1 LVAEQGPVQPGIGI
15 GEKLMLE
22 TAIVGGGLCGLALA
36 AGLEAQGRPFA
47 LFEARGRLGGRVLSV
62 PSEKLGAR
70 VDLGP
75 TWFWP
80 DTQPGITRLV
90 ADLGLV
96 SFPQY
101 DQGAVLRL
109 HDHDKRP
116 VPNENESVHSGARRV
131 EGGMATII
139 EAIAQKLPADSLH
152 LDHALTVV
160 FDRGDYVEL
169 HFRQGDVLIA
179 VEARRVVL
187 AMPPRVV
194 EEHVRFEPG
203 LDEKL
208 LEAMRETYTW
218 MAGEAKAVIAY
229 DRPLWREA
237 GNSGNAFVTHEQAV
251 FNEIFDACDST
262 GTRAALGGFL
272 ALPPSLRRS
281 FEAGLPMLMG
291 NQMAQLFGPEVE
303 HGEQHYQDWATEDF
317 TCSRRDLIPPDDHP
331 HYGNPFLR
339 QVLWDG
345 KLFFGGSETA
355 TYAGGYMEGA
365 LDSARRLVRDVG
377 RLAPAIAAKPQA
389 AGKSEA
395 SNAESIGAFGQWVAA
410 QQGQVLEAYRK
421 HLNKLMASPD
431 KEIVTQRA
439 MVATM
444 EQVFSEALLQLE
456 LISFDMGGVPIEK
469 GRSALTP
476 DILKSFDGLIQFLI
490 DSVIEYNRTSC
501 ALSNFPG
508 EDKPSK
514 DYMQAILRDIAAAW
528 KEFCLSVNAYF
539 VAKTPAPADAGA

>member
-1 LVAEQGPVQPGIGI
+1 
-15 GEKLMLE
+15 MLE

-36 AGLEAQGRPFA
+36 SGLRAQGRPFA

-62 PSEKLGAR
+62 ASEKTGMR

-80 DTQPGITRLV
+80 DTQPGITRLI

-96 SFPQY
+96 SFPQN
-101 DQGAVLRL
+101 DGGTVLRL
-109 HDHDKRP
+109 HDHDKKP
-116 VPNENESVHSGARRV
+116 VPTPGESVHGGARRV

-139 EAIAQKLPADSLH
+139 EALAERLPADVLH
-152 LDHALTVV
+152 LGHALQVV
-160 FDRGDYVEL
+160 IDRGDHVEL
-169 HFRQGDVLIA
+169 QFRCGDALVTVA
-179 VEARRVVL
+179 ARRVVL

-194 EEHVRFEPG
+194 DEQVRFEPS
-203 LDEKL
+203 LDDTIV
-208 LEAMRETYTW
+208 EAMRETYTW
-218 MAGEAKAVIAY
+218 MAGEAKGVIVY

-237 GNSGNAFVTHEQAV
+237 GYSGNAYVTHEQAV
-251 FNEIFDACDST
+251 FGEVFDACDAT

-272 ALPPSLRRS
+272 ALPSSLRES
-281 FEAGLPMLMG
+281 FKAGLPMLMG
-291 NQMAQLFGPEVE
+291 NQMAQIFGPELE
-303 HGEQHYQDWATEDF
+303 FGEQYYQDWAAEDF

-331 HYGNPFLR
+331 HYGNPYLR
-339 QVLWDG
+339 QIFWDA
-345 KLFFGGSETA
+345 KLFLGASETA
-355 TYAGGYMEGA
+355 SYAGGYMEGA

-377 RLAPAIAAKPQA
+377 RVAPAVAVEPPTTGPRIDNAASIAEFGRFVAGQQA
-389 AGKSEA
+389 
-395 SNAESIGAFGQWVAA
+395 QL
-410 QQGQVLEAYRK
+410 LEAYRK

-456 LISFDMGGVPIEK
+456 QISFDMGGVPIEK

>member
-1 LVAEQGPVQPGIGI
+1 
-15 GEKLMLE
+15 MLE

-36 AGLEAQGRPFA
+36 AGLQAQGRPFA

-62 PSEKLGAR
+62 PSEKAGMRL
-70 VDLGP
+70 DLGP
-75 TWFWP
+75 TWYWP

-96 SFPQY
+96 TFPQN
-101 DQGAVLRL
+101 DGGTVLRL
-109 HDHDKRP
+109 HDYAKTP
-116 VPNENESVHSGARRV
+116 VSTANESVHGGARRV
-131 EGGMATII
+131 EGGMASII
-139 EAIAQKLPADSLH
+139 EALAERLPAGVLH
-152 LDHALTVV
+152 LDHALKVV
-160 FDRGDYVEL
+160 IDRGDHVEL
-169 HFRQGDVLIA
+169 QFRQGDALVTL
-179 VEARRVVL
+179 EARRVVL

-194 EEHVRFEPG
+194 DEQVRFEPS
-203 LDEKL
+203 LDDNL
-208 LEAMRETYTW
+208 VEAMRETYTW
-218 MAGEAKAVIAY
+218 MAGEAKGVVAY
-229 DRPLWREA
+229 DRPIWREA
-237 GNSGNAFVTHEQAV
+237 GYSGNAYVTHEQAV
-251 FNEIFDACDST
+251 FGEVFDACDAT

-272 ALPPSLRRS
+272 ALPPSLRES
-281 FEAGLPMLMG
+281 FKAGLPMLIG
-291 NQMAQLFGPEVE
+291 NQLGQIFGPELE
-303 HGEQHYQDWATEDF
+303 FGEQHFQDWATEDF

-331 HYGNPFLR
+331 HYGNPYLR
-339 QVLWDG
+339 QFFWDG
-345 KLFFGGSETA
+345 KLFFGASETA
-355 TYAGGYMEGA
+355 SYAGGYMEGA

-377 RLAPAIAAKPQA
+377 RVAPAVEVRAAAPGIDNGASVAEFGRFVAGQQA
-389 AGKSEA
+389 
-395 SNAESIGAFGQWVAA
+395 QL
-410 QQGQVLEAYRK
+410 LEAYRK

-456 LISFDMGGVPIEK
+456 HISFDMVAVPIEK

-476 DILKSFDGLIQFLI
+476 EILKSFDGLIQFLI

-508 EDKPSK
+508 EDKPSQ

-539 VAKTPAPADAGA
+539 VAKTPAEADASAA

>member
-1 LVAEQGPVQPGIGI
+1 
-15 GEKLMLE
+15 MLE

-36 AGLEAQGRPFA
+36 SGLRAQGRPFA
-47 LFEARGRLGGRVLSV
+47 LFEARSRLGGRILSV
-62 PSEKLGAR
+62 PSEKTGMRL
-70 VDLGP
+70 DLGP
-75 TWFWP
+75 TWYWP

-96 SFPQY
+96 TFPQN
-101 DQGAVLRL
+101 DGGTVLRL
-109 HDHDKRP
+109 HDHDKKP
-116 VPNENESVHSGARRV
+116 VPKEAEAVHGGARRV

-139 EAIAQKLPADSLH
+139 EAIAERLPADVLH
-152 LDHALTVV
+152 LDHALQVV
-160 FDRGDYVEL
+160 IDRGDHVEL
-169 HFRQGDVLIA
+169 QFRYGDALVTI
-179 VEARRVVL
+179 EARRVVL

-194 EEHVRFEPG
+194 DEQVRFEPS
-203 LDEKL
+203 LDDNII
-208 LEAMRETYTW
+208 EAMRETYTW
-218 MAGEAKAVIAY
+218 MAGEAKGLIAY

-237 GNSGNAFVTHEQAV
+237 GYSGNAYVTHEQAV
-251 FNEIFDACDST
+251 FGEVFDACDAT

-272 ALPPSLRRS
+272 ALPSSLRES
-281 FEAGLPMLMG
+281 FKAGLSMLMG
-291 NQMAQLFGPEVE
+291 NQMAQLFGPELE

-331 HYGNPFLR
+331 HYGNPYLR
-339 QVLWDG
+339 QIFWDG

-355 TYAGGYMEGA
+355 SYAGGYMEGA

-377 RLAPAIAAKPQA
+377 RVAPAVVMEAPSAASRIDNGASVAEFGRFVAGQQA
-389 AGKSEA
+389 
-395 SNAESIGAFGQWVAA
+395 QL
-410 QQGQVLEAYRK
+410 LEAYRK

-456 LISFDMGGVPIEK
+456 HLSFDMVGVPIEK

-476 DILKSFDGLIQFLI
+476 DILKTFDGLIQFLI

-508 EDKPSK
+508 EDKPSR
-514 DYMQAILRDIAAAW
+514 DYLQAILRDIAAAW

-539 VAKTPAPADAGA
+539 VARTPAPADASA